1 MLAAGTLVSVELPD
15 REGEIIARVVK
26 CSTQGRSC
34 TLQVE
39 ETEELITGVNIAKC
53 NYSII
58 EESESDDDPQ
68 ADGENTDS
76 EAGSEEED
84 GEEEEELEELD
95 VFRDFNIDSDAFDQ
109 LITTD
114 PSNLLQRSGDM
125 ATAARTAAKQLL
137 DYAAKQAPVHDADG
151 TTAALYV
158 DGFDAEQI
166 WLQLDM
172 LSAPALKRARKQLK
186 KTEAISTL
194 MPADVEEALD
204 ELLGGGGELLEE
216 RENDSG
222 SEDDEEEEEEEEFNS
237 EDDDKKGMD
246 YDALL
251 EAGRKEKK
259 ARKDSGASVVESE
272 DEGSEEDEE
281 SGEESED
288 DRSKSKR
295 GKKQNTRNKYNNR
308 LTNDEAIAAVEDDF
322 MKLDEMEAFLQQAE
336 REYAGEGTMNE
347 EEEEKN
353 GTLIENSDSEGDID
367 DEALGRDQHSSEDD
381 ASEDEDLQD
390 GGYSGSDV
398 EEAELEALLDNAAG
412 LIGKKRKKGKK
423 NKKKFAGGLSD
434 SEEEE
439 EEEEEEAELE
449 EGAVDV
455 MYEDFFG
462 PRKLPRGGS
471 GDKKKGA
478 VEPGR
483 KNKQQQRQQ
492 KKHRDV
498 LAEDPTTS
506 SEEDKQEDEG
516 YSEEDEEDDLDDD
529 LNEKP
534 SSTHQRRLERTAMK
548 IKKMEK
554 EAMTEK
560 PWWMQGEVIAGS
572 RPKNSALEIDLDYE
586 TTVKPPPPPTEE
598 STRSLEDLIKDRIG
612 DGRFDDPIK
621 FVPPPPEK
629 TKTTVQ
635 LDDKKSAAGLGE
647 LYEQDYVRAVTG
659 VVVDRDAPVREL
671 ATAQFKALSAALDAL
686 SHGHY
691 RPVPNIEE
699 VTVKV
704 DVPAILMEEAA
715 PAFVS
720 TASMRAPEE
729 VYKAGTGA
737 ITLAEDTTKDR
748 NNQYVGEESDDEDT
762 HGKNPHHAGLRVVL
776 QPGGGFKSEA
786 ELTKEDRKRRRADKK
801 RASKKRKVAAEEN
814 AAARA
819 ATMGTTRISNRKSEE
834 EQQELRKLAKATK
847 NSRAGGVSNYSRSAK
862 VFAQLQAERDGAGV
876 EGAAAAVANAGKSI
890 RASGFK
896 L

>member
-1 MLAAGTLVSVELPD
+1 
-15 REGEIIARVVK
+15 
-26 CSTQGRSC
+26 
-34 TLQVE
+34 
-39 ETEELITGVNIAKC
+39 
-53 NYSII
+53 
-58 EESESDDDPQ
+58 
-68 ADGENTDS
+68 
-76 EAGSEEED
+76 
-84 GEEEEELEELD
+84 
-95 VFRDFNIDSDAFDQ
+95 
-109 LITTD
+109 
-114 PSNLLQRSGDM
+114 M

-137 DYAAKQAPVHDADG
+137 DYAAKQAPIYDANA

-172 LSAPALKRARKQLK
+172 LSAPALKRARKQIK

-194 MPADVEEALD
+194 ISADVEEALD
-204 ELLGGGGELLEE
+204 ELLGAGELIDDDTGSEIESELDELEE
-216 RENDSG
+216 GEELTS
-222 SEDDEEEEEEEEFNS
+222 EEEG
-237 EDDDKKGMD
+237 DKSLD

-251 EAGRKEKK
+251 EAGRKIKK
-259 ARKDSGASVVESE
+259 STKSGSASELDSE
-272 DEGSEEDEE
+272 DEDQVEEDTRKSNKHNNKE
-281 SGEESED
+281 SG
-288 DRSKSKR
+288 RK
-295 GKKQNTRNKYNNR
+295 NKNKIS
-308 LTNDEAIAAVEDDF
+308 NDEALAAIEDDF

-336 REYAGEGTMNE
+336 REYAGEKQEEEE
-347 EEEEKN
+347 EEEEKEK
-353 GTLIENSDSEGDID
+353 GTEDSDSDDID
-367 DEALGRDQHSSEDD
+367 DEALGREQHSSEEEEDD
-381 ASEDEDLQD
+381 DDDSDNEDKDLHD
-390 GGYSGSDV
+390 GGYSGSDS

-412 LIGKKRKKGKK
+412 LIGKKMKKGKK
-423 NKKKFAGGLSD
+423 KKNKRTFAGGLSD

-439 EEEEEEAELE
+439 EEAEFE
-449 EGAVDV
+449 DEDFEDGAVDV

-462 PRKLPRGGS
+462 PRKLPSSGNGG
-471 GDKKKGA
+471 KKKGA
-478 VEPGR
+478 GASDVAAVNPVG
-483 KNKQQQRQQ
+483 KKKGQQQQL
-492 KKHRDV
+492 KEHRDV

-506 SEEDKQEDEG
+506 SEDDEQKYE
-516 YSEEDEEDDLDDD
+516 YSEEEKYEDEEEDGGSEEDDVDVDGD
-529 LNEKP
+529 LNQKP

-548 IKKMEK
+548 IKKMED

-560 PWWMQGEVIAGS
+560 PWWMQGEVIGGS
-572 RPKNSALEIDLDYE
+572 RPKNSALEIDLDFE

-598 STRSLEDLIKDRIG
+598 STRSLEDFIKDRIG

-621 FVPPPPEK
+621 FVPPPLEK
-629 TKTTVQ
+629 AKTVVQ

-659 VVVDRDAPVREL
+659 VVDDRDASVREL

-686 SHGHY
+686 SHGHF
-691 RPVPNIEE
+691 RPVPTIEE

-720 TASMRAPEE
+720 AASMRAPEE

-737 ITLAEDTTKDR
+737 ITLAEDTAK
-748 NNQYVGEESDDEDT
+748 NNDLYVGDESDDEDGGG
-762 HGKNPHHAGLRVVL
+762 GKNANGLRVVL

-801 RASKKRKVAAEEN
+801 RASKKKKVVAEEN

-819 ATMGTTRISNRKSEE
+819 AMMGTVKISNRKSEE

-876 EGAAAAVANAGKSI
+876 EGAAAAVANGGKSI

>member
-1 MLAAGTLVSVELPD
+1 MHTVIVRWLTFYLFILPS
-15 REGEIIARVVK
+15 K
-26 CSTQGRSC
+26 
-34 TLQVE
+34 
-39 ETEELITGVNIAKC
+39 ELISGVNIAKC
-53 NYSII
+53 KYSII

-68 ADGENTDS
+68 ADGDNTDS
-76 EAGSEEED
+76 EAVSD
-84 GEEEEELEELD
+84 DDEEEEELEELD
-95 VFRDFNIDSDAFDQ
+95 VFRDLNIDSNAFDQ
-109 LITTD
+109 LVTTD
-114 PSNLLQRSGDM
+114 PSKLLQKSGDI

-137 DYAAKQAPVHDADG
+137 DYAAKQAPVPDADDVN
-151 TTAALYV
+151 AALYV

-172 LSAPALKRARKQLK
+172 LSVPALRRARKQLR

-204 ELLGGGGELLEE
+204 ELLGGGELADSEE
-216 RENDSG
+216 EGDSG
-222 SEDDEEEEEEEEFNS
+222 SEIESELDELDNEGEFTS
-237 EDDDKKGMD
+237 EDEDVKSLD

-251 EAGRKEKK
+251 EAGREIKK
-259 ARKDSGASVVESE
+259 ANQGDISSE
-272 DEGSEEDEE
+272 IDSEEDEE
-281 SGEESED
+281 ADPRKSTKHNIKGSG
-288 DRSKSKR
+288 RK
-295 GKKQNTRNKYNNR
+295 NKNGIS
-308 LTNDEAIAAVEDDF
+308 NDEAIAAVEDDF

-336 REYAGEGTMNE
+336 REYAGEEEQQEGKKGTD
-347 EEEEKN
+347 
-353 GTLIENSDSEGDID
+353 DSGSEDID
-367 DEALGRDQHSSEDD
+367 DEALGREQHSSEDD
-381 ASEDEDLQD
+381 ASEDEDLHE
-390 GGYSGSDV
+390 GGYSGSDA

-412 LIGKKRKKGKK
+412 LIGQKRMKGKK
-423 NKKKFAGGLSD
+423 KKKNFAGGLSD

-439 EEEEEEAELE
+439 EEAELE
-449 EGAVDV
+449 DEDFEGDAVDV

-462 PRKLPRGGS
+462 PRKLPSVKNGG
-471 GDKKKGA
+471 KKKDDAA
-478 VEPGR
+478 VQKEVG
-483 KNKQQQRQQ
+483 KSKWQQQQV
-492 KKHRDV
+492 KKRRDV

-506 SEEDKQEDEG
+506 SEDDEQEIE
-516 YSEEDEEDDLDDD
+516 YSEEDDIKEENGSEEDEIDDD
-529 LNEKP
+529 PNKNL

-548 IKKMEK
+548 IKKMEE

-560 PWWMQGEVIAGS
+560 PWWMQGEVIGGS
-572 RPKNSALEIDLDYE
+572 RPKNSALEIDLDFE

-598 STRSLEDLIKDRIG
+598 STRSLEDLIKDRIS
-612 DGRFDDPIK
+612 DGQFDDPNK
-621 FVPPPPEK
+621 FVPPPLEK
-629 TKTTVQ
+629 TKTTIQ
-635 LDDKKSAAGLGE
+635 LDDKKSTTGLGE

-659 VVVDRDAPVREL
+659 VVDDRDAPVREL

-720 TASMRAPEE
+720 AASMRAPEE
-729 VYKAGTGA
+729 VYKAGSGA
-737 ITLAEDTTKDR
+737 ITLAEDTTKNKNDV
-748 NNQYVGEESDDEDT
+748 YVDDGSDDDNSR
-762 HGKNPHHAGLRVVL
+762 KRAAGLRVVL
-776 QPGGGFKSEA
+776 QTGGGFKSEA

-819 ATMGTTRISNRKSEE
+819 ATLGTARISNRKSEE

-847 NSRAGGVSNYSRSAK
+847 NSRANGVSNYSRSAK
-862 VFAQLQAERDGAGV
+862 VFAQLQAEKDGV
-876 EGAAAAVANAGKSI
+876 EGAAAAVASGGKSI